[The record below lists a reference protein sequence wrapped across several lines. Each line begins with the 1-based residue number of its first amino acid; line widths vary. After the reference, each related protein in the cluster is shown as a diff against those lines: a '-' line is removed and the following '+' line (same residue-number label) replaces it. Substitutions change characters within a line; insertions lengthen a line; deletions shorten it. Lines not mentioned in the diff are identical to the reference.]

1 MVVSSG
7 IRYPRQKETAAMK
20 TILAVIAVAC
30 LALAPGQ
37 AALAQTTSQSTD
49 NPAGDSAMEMAKKDR
64 QKYLEQGFDMTQKL
78 EFNVD
83 TTTGTAK
90 LVGKGSADLDSNL
103 SHINPGGGAFLE
115 VYFMAADDPVFMHC
129 EKLLNADVPPGKRL
143 SVLGHG
149 SYETGQEV
157 GDPVV
162 FKLGALTQ
170 CELTDPPNPPRR

>member
-1 MVVSSG
+1 
-7 IRYPRQKETAAMK
+7 MK

-37 AALAQTTSQSTD
+37 AALAQTASQSTD
-49 NPAGDSAMEMAKKDR
+49 NLAGDSAMELAKKDR
-64 QKYLEQGFDMTQKL
+64 QKYLEQGFHMTQKL

-83 TTTGTAK
+83 ANTGTAG
-90 LVGKGSADLDSNL
+90 LVGKGSADLDSHL
-103 SHINPGGGAFLE
+103 SFVDPGGGAFLE
-115 VYFMAADDPVFMHC
+115 VYFMSPGDPVFMRC
-129 EKLLNADVPPGKRL
+129 EKRLNADVPVGKRL
-143 SVLGHG
+143 SVFGHG

-170 CELTDPPNPPRR
+170 CELTDLPKPPKR

>member
-1 MVVSSG
+1 
-7 IRYPRQKETAAMK
+7 MK
-20 TILAVIAVAC
+20 TILATTAATW
-30 LALAPGQ
+30 LALVPGQ
-37 AALAQTTSQSTD
+37 AALAQTANQSTD
-49 NPAGDSAMEMAKKDR
+49 NQAAILASTDQGQPGDSAMDQAKKDR

-83 TTTGTAK
+83 TATGTAK

-115 VYFMAADDPVFMHC
+115 VYFMAPDDPVFIQC
-129 EKLLNADVPPGKRL
+129 ERLLNADVPVGKRL

-170 CELTDPPNPPRR
+170 CELTDPPRR